1 MQDLNDPCGGT
12 ARQGQYF
19 EVPSWGSERKVN
31 KRNAG
36 SSGLGGDRGGGG
48 GGVSLLIQT
57 FRKVIDSGVV
67 NEPGIPNCLEA
78 LNGSDSR
85 VNALD
90 LGSRSFEKF
99 GRTRIE
105 PIANPI
111 SSPS

>member
-1 MQDLNDPCGGT
+1 MIHVAAQ
-12 ARQGQYF
+12 QGKASTSKYL
-19 EVPSWGSERKVN
+19 SWGSERKVN

-36 SSGLGGDRGGGG
+36 SSGLGGDRGGG

-90 LGSRSFEKF
+90 LSSRSFEKF